1 MSRGSFQ
8 RLLSF
13 NPVPRGKSFTGLSVK
28 APSLCL
34 QGHCG
39 GLKENGPKGSGTI
52 RRRGLVGES
61 VSPWGWAF
69 EVSLLRIGPSE
80 SVDFLLHVRCR
91 TSCSSVNIMDS
102 ETVSEPPKL
111 KVFFIRVVMTMASLH
126 SNKNPN

>member
-52 RRRGLVGES
+52 RRRGLVGVGVFVLEGC
-61 VSPWGWAF
+61 VTVGAGF
-69 EVSLLRIGPSE
+69 EV
-80 SVDFLLHVRCR
+80 
-91 TSCSSVNIMDS
+91 
-102 ETVSEPPKL
+102 
-111 KVFFIRVVMTMASLH
+111 FFAQASL
-126 SNKNPN
+126 SVTLRSLPAAFKM